1 MNEKKDWKD
10 TALSVSTKI
19 QESATSSFSSDSF
32 FHKLLTLCFGI
43 VLVQKFYQWAGMLV
57 VYDSFTVI
65 QIFWFWV
72 ALSILIWFS
81 YSSVIWL
88 IKSLISKF

>member
-43 VLVQKFYQWAGMLV
+43 VLVQKFYQ
-57 VYDSFTVI
+57 
-65 QIFWFWV
+65 
-72 ALSILIWFS
+72 
-81 YSSVIWL
+81 
-88 IKSLISKF
+88 